1 MRAQVGIKSSLVK
14 IWLFVAIFFPLTLYL
29 GFWQLDRAEQKEGLS
44 NEMSQLASS
53 AAQPLVFSTG
63 NPSETVVEGSDE
75 EGVETGD
82 VKRYQPLYVTGKY
95 LSSHFLLDNQ
105 LRQGRVGYEV
115 LNAFEVRQ
123 GWVILVNRGWV
134 PAPAYRDQLPSIS
147 APEEELVLTG
157 YFYWPDKEMVQ
168 LSSQHEQQGEFASRL
183 QVVDWPYI
191 KQMLNE
197 TLVVSSQFR
206 LIDSQQP
213 GAYQIDWKAHQ
224 MGPEKHFGYAFQWFS
239 LAFALIVL
247 ALVATAKI
255 VRSESQEEGKP

>member
-1 MRAQVGIKSSLVK
+1 MSAQVSIKSSLVK
-14 IWLFVAIFFPLTLYL
+14 VWLFVAVFFPLTLYL

-44 NEMSQLASS
+44 NEMAQLASS
-53 AAQPLVFSTG
+53 AAQPLVFSNDG
-63 NPSETVVEGSDE
+63 ASVTVNEGSDE
-75 EGVETGD
+75 EREVS
-82 VKRYQPLYVTGKY
+82 RYQPHEVTGKY

-123 GWVILVNRGWV
+123 GHVILVNRGWV

-147 APEEELVLTG
+147 APEEEVVLTG

-168 LSSQHEQQGEFASRL
+168 LSTQHEQQAEFASRL
-183 QVVDWPYI
+183 QVIDWRYI

-206 LIDSQQP
+206 LIDGKQS

-239 LAFALIVL
+239 LAFALILL
-247 ALVATAKI
+247 ALVATVKI
-255 VRSESQEEGKP
+255 VRSEGQEDGKP